1 MFLPNFDQHLR
12 GTGFETVSRRRV
24 VITGLGLITP
34 IGNTVEETWAGAQE
48 GRSGGNLIEHF
59 DTSDFGVK
67 IGASVKNF
75 DVEKYLD
82 RKEARRVDLFIQ
94 LGIAAGVQAIDDAGI
109 ADTGDSDRIGVAIG
123 SGIGGIN
130 TIEDTHSTLLKS
142 GPRRVSPFFV
152 PASVI
157 NMISGS
163 LSIRYGFRGPNIA
176 IVTACTTGTHNI
188 GFGTRMIQH
197 GDADV
202 MVVGGAEW
210 ATSPVTIAGFTS
222 MKALSSRNEAPERA
236 SRPWDRDRDGF
247 LLGDGAGVM
256 VLEEYERAKARG
268 AEIYCELSGFGM
280 SADAH
285 HITSPPDDG
294 RGAVASMTNAL
305 VDAKMDAEQIHYVNA
320 HGTSTPQ
327 GDVAET
333 QSIKA
338 VFGADTRVAVSSTK
352 SMVGH
357 LLGAAGA
364 VEGAICVLALHH
376 QVAPPTINLDNPGDG
391 CDLDYIPHT
400 ARDMTINTAL
410 SNSFGFGGTNGT
422 LIFSRI

>member
-1 MFLPNFDQHLR
+1 MNK
-12 GTGFETVSRRRV
+12 RRV
-24 VITGLGLITP
+24 VITGMGLITP
-34 IGNTVEETWAGAQE
+34 IGNTVQETWASALE

-75 DVEKYLD
+75 DVEQYLD
-82 RKEARRVDLFIQ
+82 RKEARRIDVFIQ

-109 ADTGDSDRIGVAIG
+109 ADMAESDRVGIAIG

-176 IVTACTTGTHNI
+176 IVTACTSGTHNI
-188 GFGTRMIQH
+188 GFGARMIQY

-222 MKALSSRNEAPERA
+222 MKALSSRNEDPERA

-247 LLGDGAGVM
+247 LLGDGAGVI

-268 AEIYCELSGFGM
+268 AEIYCELNGFGM

-305 VDAKMDAEQIHYVNA
+305 LDANMNVEQIQYINA

-333 QSIKA
+333 NSIKA
-338 VFGADTRVAVSSTK
+338 VFGTSPQVAVSSTK

-364 VEGAICVLALHH
+364 VEGAICALALRH
-376 QVAPPTINLDNPGDG
+376 QVAPPTINLDHPGDD

-400 ARDMTINTAL
+400 ARDMTIDAAL

-422 LIFSRI
+422 LIFSRL

>member
-1 MFLPNFDQHLR
+1 MNK
-12 GTGFETVSRRRV
+12 RRV
-24 VITGLGLITP
+24 VITGMGLITP
-34 IGNTVEETWAGAQE
+34 IGNTVEETWASALE

-67 IGASVKNF
+67 IGANVKNF
-75 DVEKYLD
+75 DVEQYLD
-82 RKEARRVDLFIQ
+82 RKEARRIDVFIQ
-94 LGIAAGVQAIDDAGI
+94 LGIAAGVQAVDDAGI
-109 ADTGDSDRIGVAIG
+109 ADMAESDRVGIAIG

-188 GFGTRMIQH
+188 GFGARMIQH

-222 MKALSSRNEAPERA
+222 MKALSSRNEDPERA

-268 AEIYCELSGFGM
+268 VEIYCELSGFGM

-294 RGAVASMTNAL
+294 HGAVASMTNAL
-305 VDAKMDAEQIHYVNA
+305 LDANMNADQIQYINA

-327 GDVAET
+327 GDIAET
-333 QSIKA
+333 KSIKT
-338 VFGADTRVAVSSTK
+338 VFGANTRVAVSSTK

-364 VEGAICVLALHH
+364 VEGAVCALALRH
-376 QVAPPTINLDNPGDG
+376 QVAPPTINLDHPGED

-400 ARDMTINTAL
+400 ARDMTIDAAL

-422 LIFSRI
+422 LIFSRL

>member
-1 MFLPNFDQHLR
+1 MNK
-12 GTGFETVSRRRV
+12 RRV
-24 VITGLGLITP
+24 VVTGMGLITP
-34 IGNTVEETWAGAQE
+34 IGNTAQETWASALE

-75 DVEKYLD
+75 DVEQYLD
-82 RKEARRVDLFIQ
+82 RKEARRIDVFIQ

-109 ADTGDSDRIGVAIG
+109 ADMAESDRVGIAIG

-176 IVTACTTGTHNI
+176 IVTACTSGTHNI
-188 GFGTRMIQH
+188 GFGARMIQY

-222 MKALSSRNEAPERA
+222 MKALSSRNEDPERA

-247 LLGDGAGVM
+247 LLGDGAGVI

-268 AEIYCELSGFGM
+268 AEIYCELNGFGM

-305 VDAKMDAEQIHYVNA
+305 LDANMNAEQIQYINA

-333 QSIKA
+333 NSIKA
-338 VFGADTRVAVSSTK
+338 VFGANTQVAVSSTK

-364 VEGAICVLALHH
+364 VEGAVCALALRH
-376 QVAPPTINLDNPGDG
+376 QVAPPTINLDHPGDD

-400 ARDMTINTAL
+400 ARDMTIDAAL

-422 LIFSRI
+422 LIFSRL